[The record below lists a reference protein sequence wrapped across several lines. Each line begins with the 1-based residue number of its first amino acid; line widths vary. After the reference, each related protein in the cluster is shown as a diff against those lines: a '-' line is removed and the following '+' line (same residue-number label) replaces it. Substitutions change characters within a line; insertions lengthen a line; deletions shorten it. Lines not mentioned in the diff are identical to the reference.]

1 MRNNNSYFPADH
13 IHPLQIL
20 ENMNHPMI
28 PKLISYD
35 NETYT
40 CERIEGM
47 SLEKY
52 VRKTRDAAFA
62 LKLMHDI
69 YDFMR
74 QLTTHTKAFAG
85 DSAGNIGDYAGNIV
99 NYQLFCDDI
108 HESNLIITE
117 DARAYI
123 IDFDQFGFFHP
134 YTVFRLMEI
143 ANTKLCR
150 SIRDNLLLADTL
162 YIEDIKNS
170 YKNRVTELEE
180 QLLDYVIQLDLH
192 YYYQI
197 LI

>member
-1 MRNNNSYFPADH
+1 MRNNNSYFPSDH

-47 SLEKY
+47 PLEKY
-52 VRKTRDAAFA
+52 VRKTRDPAFA

-69 YDFMR
+69 NDFMR
-74 QLTTHTKAFAG
+74 ELTTHTKAFKENDG
-85 DSAGNIGDYAGNIV
+85 PLV

-117 DARAYI
+117 DAKAYI
-123 IDFDQFGFFHP
+123 VDFDQFGFFHP

-150 SIRDNLLLADTL
+150 SIRDSLLIADT
-162 YIEDIKNS
+162 D
-170 YKNRVTELEE
+170 RVVHRGEEAKKRIAELEE
-180 QLLDYVIQLDLH
+180 Q
-192 YYYQI
+192 
-197 LI
+197 

>member
-1 MRNNNSYFPADH
+1 MRDNLSYFPSDH

-47 SLEKY
+47 PLEKY
-52 VRKTRDAAFA
+52 VRKTRDPAFA

-69 YDFMR
+69 NDFMR
-74 QLTTHTKAFAG
+74 ELTTHTKAFKENDG
-85 DSAGNIGDYAGNIV
+85 PLV

-117 DARAYI
+117 DAKAYI

-134 YTVFRLMEI
+134 YTVFSLMEI
-143 ANTKLCR
+143 ASTKLNR

-180 QLLDYVIQLDLH
+180 QLLDYV
-192 YYYQI
+192 
-197 LI
+197 

>member
-1 MRNNNSYFPADH
+1 MRNNNSYFPSDH

-20 ENMNHPMI
+20 DSMNHPMI

-40 CERIEGM
+40 CKRIEGM
-47 SLEKY
+47 PLEKY

-69 YDFMR
+69 NDFMR
-74 QLTTHTKAFAG
+74 ELTTHTKAFAG
-85 DSAGNIGDYAGNIV
+85 DSVGNIV

-117 DARAYI
+117 DAKAYI

-134 YTVFRLMEI
+134 YTVFSLMEI
-143 ANTKLCR
+143 ASTKLNR
-150 SIRDNLLLADTL
+150 SIRDNLLLADT
-162 YIEDIKNS
+162 D
-170 YKNRVTELEE
+170 RVVRRSKEAKKRIAELEE
-180 QLLDYVIQLDLH
+180 KLLKFAE
-192 YYYQI
+192 
-197 LI
+197 

>member
-1 MRNNNSYFPADH
+1 MRDNLSYFPSDH

-47 SLEKY
+47 PLEKY
-52 VRKTRDAAFA
+52 VQKTRDPAFA

-69 YDFMR
+69 NDFMR
-74 QLTTHTKAFAG
+74 ELTTHTKAFKENDG
-85 DSAGNIGDYAGNIV
+85 PLV

-117 DARAYI
+117 DAKAYI

-134 YTVFRLMEI
+134 YTVFSLMEI
-143 ANTKLCR
+143 ASTKLNR

-180 QLLDYVIQLDLH
+180 KLLDYV
-192 YYYQI
+192 
-197 LI
+197 

>member
-1 MRNNNSYFPADH
+1 MKNNWSHFPRDH

-47 SLEKY
+47 PLEKY
-52 VRKTRDAAFA
+52 IRKNRDAACGNAAFA

-74 QLTTHTKAFAG
+74 QLTTHTKAVSG
-85 DSAGNIGDYAGNIV
+85 TGEEIV
-99 NYQLFCDDI
+99 DYQLFCDDM

-117 DARAYI
+117 DGKAYI

-134 YTVFRLMEI
+134 YTVFSLMEI

-150 SIRDNLLLADTL
+150 SIRDNLLLGEIDHQTQL
-162 YIEDIKNS
+162 IKHIS
-170 YKNRVTELEE
+170 GLEKYHKKRYEQYDVVAELKK
-180 QLLDYVIQLDLH
+180 LL
-192 YYYQI
+192 
-197 LI
+197 

>member
-1 MRNNNSYFPADH
+1 MRNNNSYFPSDH

-47 SLEKY
+47 PLEKY
-52 VRKTRDAAFA
+52 VQKTRDPAFA

-69 YDFMR
+69 NDFMR
-74 QLTTHTKAFAG
+74 ELTTHTKAFKENDG
-85 DSAGNIGDYAGNIV
+85 PLV

-117 DARAYI
+117 DAKVYI

-134 YTVFRLMEI
+134 YTVFSLMEI
-143 ANTKLCR
+143 ASTKLNR

-180 QLLDYVIQLDLH
+180 QLLDYV
-192 YYYQI
+192 
-197 LI
+197 

>member
-1 MRNNNSYFPADH
+1 MRNNNSYFPSDH

-47 SLEKY
+47 PLEKY
-52 VRKTRDAAFA
+52 VRKTRDPAFA

-69 YDFMR
+69 NDFMR
-74 QLTTHTKAFAG
+74 ELTTHTKAFKENDG
-85 DSAGNIGDYAGNIV
+85 PLV

-117 DARAYI
+117 DAKAYI

-134 YTVFRLMEI
+134 YTVFSLMEI
-143 ANTKLCR
+143 ASTKLNR

-180 QLLDYVIQLDLH
+180 QLLDYV
-192 YYYQI
+192 
-197 LI
+197 

>member
-1 MRNNNSYFPADH
+1 MNSFKKIMKNNWSHFPRDH

-47 SLEKY
+47 PLEKY
-52 VRKTRDAAFA
+52 VRKTRDPAFA

-69 YDFMR
+69 NDFMR
-74 QLTTHTKAFAG
+74 ELTTHTKAFKENDG
-85 DSAGNIGDYAGNIV
+85 PLV

-117 DARAYI
+117 DAKAYI

-134 YTVFRLMEI
+134 YTVFSLMEI
-143 ANTKLCR
+143 ASTKLNR

-162 YIEDIKNS
+162 YIEDIINS

-180 QLLDYVIQLDLH
+180 QLLDYV
-192 YYYQI
+192 
-197 LI
+197 

>member
-1 MRNNNSYFPADH
+1 MRNNNSYFPSDH

-47 SLEKY
+47 PLEKY
-52 VRKTRDAAFA
+52 VRKTRDPAFA

-69 YDFMR
+69 NDFMR
-74 QLTTHTKAFAG
+74 ELTTHTKAFKENDG
-85 DSAGNIGDYAGNIV
+85 PLV

-117 DARAYI
+117 DAKVYI

-134 YTVFRLMEI
+134 YTVFSLMEI
-143 ANTKLCR
+143 ASTKLNR

-180 QLLDYVIQLDLH
+180 QLLDYV
-192 YYYQI
+192 
-197 LI
+197 

>member
-1 MRNNNSYFPADH
+1 MRNNWSHFPTDH

-47 SLEKY
+47 PLEKY
-52 VRKTRDAAFA
+52 VQKTRDPAFA

-69 YDFMR
+69 NDFMR
-74 QLTTHTKAFAG
+74 ELTTHTKAFKENDG
-85 DSAGNIGDYAGNIV
+85 PLV

-117 DARAYI
+117 DAKAYI

-134 YTVFRLMEI
+134 YTVFSLMEI
-143 ANTKLCR
+143 ASTKLNR
-150 SIRDNLLLADTL
+150 SIRDNQLLADTL

-180 QLLDYVIQLDLH
+180 KLLDYV
-192 YYYQI
+192 
-197 LI
+197 

>member
-1 MRNNNSYFPADH
+1 
-13 IHPLQIL
+13 
-20 ENMNHPMI
+20 MNHPMI

-85 DSAGNIGDYAGNIV
+85 DSVGNIV

-117 DARAYI
+117 DAKAYI

-150 SIRDNLLLADTL
+150 SIRDSLLIADTDRVVRRGK
-162 YIEDIKNS
+162 EAK
-170 YKNRVTELEE
+170 KRVTELEKK
-180 QLLDYVIQLDLH
+180 LLDYV
-192 YYYQI
+192 
-197 LI
+197 